1 MNIVAKPYES
11 LLPFLVAEAISHK
24 PSFNAMSV
32 RMMDKGW
39 AWLVNG
45 RKLLIWKFKESK
57 STMTRARRMLS
68 PCFELQLP
76 QSDIVHKAE
85 LIDVFFMPQNPNTS
99 IRAITVPAALTISPE
114 GTIRFWSNIA
124 NERFTETSVSE
135 LQGQEF
141 CTLSSLS
148 PLEYLLGTTT
158 GSVFLLSIDIN
169 SHDSRGLIVCS
180 ALAAPSG
187 LLSGISR
194 RMTTLFFGPLMSDVG
209 ADIRRPLITVPKYS
223 QSTIERSGSTDR
235 IFFVLSSSMK
245 LRHWSRTNQGI
256 NSTNQMVREWDLQK
270 SVHSE
275 LASNLGASDPECISF
290 WPVDMITTKS
300 KDLFILIVTL
310 DSASS
315 NIINYATCLFNP
327 YQASESIT
335 SLTILRSHSYH
346 YTNETEEQLLA
357 LRFLERRL
365 SSPYCFMYD
374 RKFLFLI
381 QADQD
386 ILDAVDYGNQDDGIL
401 GTGIVDNQAII
412 FTQRDG
418 LTYVTPVASNKS
430 RADLM
435 NETSIQLDPPA
446 NRTIDR
452 THSIRQDTS
461 HHPTSS
467 RSEPMQVE
475 PEADEDMENR
485 QTGENSIVNKTT
497 EPPKRRPDELI
508 EFLRENKEFEWIQLI
523 DSKQYGPASE
533 VLNRIAQES
542 DKLADRRETLLALS
556 KLARLAE

>member
-45 RKLLIWKFKESK
+45 RKLLIWKFKES
-57 STMTRARRMLS
+57 SSTTMTRARRMLS

-114 GTIRFWSNIA
+114 GTIRLWSNIA
-124 NERFTETSVSE
+124 NERYTETSVTE

-148 PLEYLLGTTT
+148 TLEYLLGTTT

-194 RMTTLFFGPLMSDVG
+194 RMTTLFFGPLMSDIS

-223 QSTIERSGSTDR
+223 QSTIDRTGSTDR

-245 LRHWSRTNQGI
+245 LRHWSRTNQGV
-256 NSTNQMVREWDLQK
+256 NSTNQLVREWDLQK

-275 LASNLGASDPECISF
+275 LASKLGSNDAESISF

-315 NIINYATCLFNP
+315 NVINYATCLFNP

-335 SLTILRSHSYH
+335 NLTILRSHSYH

-418 LTYVTPVASNKS
+418 LTYVTPVPSNKS

-435 NETSIQLDPPA
+435 NETSIQLDLPA
-446 NRTIDR
+446 N
-452 THSIRQDTS
+452 SIRQNTS
-461 HHPTSS
+461 YQPASS

-475 PEADEDMENR
+475 PDADEDLENR
-485 QTGENSIVNKTT
+485 QTGDADQSCRSNDRSRT
-497 EPPKRRPDELI
+497 EPPKRRPDELV

-523 DSKQYGPASE
+523 ESKQYRAASE
-533 VLNRIAQES
+533 LLSKLAQES

-556 KLARLAE
+556 KLALLAE